1 MKRRTFLKMAGLGS
15 IAFAVGCGAET
26 DKKLYSLVKA
36 PDDLVTGKADYY
48 ASICRECPAGCGIL
62 VKNREGRAIKI
73 EGNPLHPV
81 NRGKLCMRGQAALQA
96 AYHPDRL
103 RKPRLREGAAW
114 RPIDF
119 AEAESIV
126 GQKATLLAQHG
137 ENRVGMLTETVGES
151 LLSLFSAGM
160 EKWRSAAP
168 KVYEPLSYDGL
179 KRANGTVFGRSELAS
194 YRLGEADLLIS
205 FGADFLETWLSPVA
219 YARRFKKMHAID
231 GETKGRF
238 YHVGPYQSLTA
249 ANADRWLCCP
259 PGTEAVLGLGLLRE
273 MLRMGKGRALTG
285 DLASRLLEKVSDFTP
300 ERVCGR
306 CRIERNAYDQLTGA
320 LSKSKK
326 PLVLGPGATAWSET
340 QPAAHLAA
348 NLLNLVLDPTLSL
361 IDFARPHRIDAA
373 PVSDII
379 GYFDELNRQPPSLL
393 ILNRVNPVYS
403 LPPGVKAAETLTRS
417 DMFVVCLTP
426 VMDDTARCADLV
438 IPVRHSLESWDE
450 YSSQGQLW
458 GLLQPAMAPETPAS
472 GVGDLFMRL
481 MSWGGKPERSFKST
495 VISRLRE
502 AGVISTRSQWLEAL
516 QRGGVFDRYEGPLAG
531 GAAPMPDA
539 SGICNALDA
548 VQQLANPTVEMTM
561 PVFLAAPSIRFFDG
575 RGADKPWLCEVP
587 DPLTKVAWQTPVL
600 VHPETAAINGLA
612 HEAVVRIKSGWGEIS
627 ATVYETEGVHP
638 HAVVM
643 SMGQGHGHYTRYADG
658 KGLNPVALLS
668 AEPLSDPSLFLSAVG
683 PVSLYATGR
692 SARLA
697 QTAGSRIQHGRKIA
711 LSVAGPPIP
720 KREKQGE
727 NGGGFGMNEFPFTL
741 PLPQGYSPERDFF
754 PPHGHEG
761 YRWAMVVDLDRCIGC
776 SACAAAC
783 YAENNLGVVGEKH
796 ILEGREMA
804 WLQVQRYHDMKDA
817 RRILFLPM
825 MCQQCDDAPC
835 ESVCPVFAPHHSKE
849 GLNNQIYNRCIGTR
863 FCSQNCPY
871 KVRRF
876 NWFDWKWPKPL
887 DKQLNPEVTVR
898 SKGVMEKCSFCVQ
911 RIKQAH
917 GVAKNEAR
925 PIRDGEVTP
934 ACVQTCP
941 TNALVFGNLMDP
953 KSRVRRLVED
963 PRAYQVMGYLNTK
976 PAVIYLKKVVE
987 MPYV

>member
-15 IAFAVGCGAET
+15 IAFAVGCGSET
-26 DKKLYSLVKA
+26 DKRLYSLVKA

-48 ASICRECPAGCGIL
+48 ASVCRECPAGCGIL

-81 NRGKLCMRGQAALQA
+81 NRGRLCMRGQAALQA
-96 AYHPDRL
+96 VYHPDRL
-103 RKPRLREGAAW
+103 RRPLLREGTSW
-114 RPIDF
+114 RAIDF
-119 AEAESIV
+119 AEAENIV
-126 GQKATLLAQHG
+126 GEKAAQLAQHG
-137 ENRVGMLTETVGES
+137 AGRVRMLTETVGES
-151 LLSLFSAGM
+151 LFSLFSDGM
-160 EKWRSAAP
+160 TKWRSDP
-168 KVYEPLSYDGL
+168 PQVYEPLGYHDL

-194 YRLGEADLLIS
+194 YRMGDADLLLS

-219 YARRFKKMHAID
+219 YARLFKRMHAFD
-231 GETKGRF
+231 GKKKGRF

-259 PGTEAVLGLGLLRE
+259 PGTEAVLALGLLRE
-273 MLRMGKGRALTG
+273 MLRAGRGRDLPG
-285 DLASRLLEKVSDFTP
+285 DLAARMLERVSDFTP
-300 ERVCGR
+300 EGVCSR
-306 CRIERNAYDQLTGA
+306 CGIDNAAYHELTA
-320 LSKSKK
+320 SLSRAKR
-326 PLVLGPGATAWSET
+326 PLVLGPGAAAWSDT
-340 QPAAHLAA
+340 QPVAHLAA
-348 NLLNLVLDPTLSL
+348 NLLNLVLDPKLSL
-361 IDFARPHRIDAA
+361 LDFSRPHRIDAA

-379 GYFDELNRQPPSLL
+379 AFVDELNRKPPSLL

-403 LPPGVKAAETLTRS
+403 LPPGVKVEKTLTRS
-417 DMFVVCLTP
+417 DMFVVCITP
-426 VMDDTARCADLV
+426 VMDDTARNADLV

-450 YSSQGQLW
+450 YSNQGHLW
-458 GLLQPAMAPETPAS
+458 GILQPTLAPETRAP
-472 GVGDLFMRL
+472 GLGDLFLRL
-481 MSWGGKPERSFKST
+481 MNWGGNPHTSYKSY
-495 VISRLRE
+495 VKSRLRAAAVFGSE
-502 AGVISTRSQWLEAL
+502 GQWLEAVG
-516 QRGGVFDRYEGPLAG
+516 RGGVFDAYEGSLVVDSAPAPDPLVIL
-531 GAAPMPDA
+531 D
-539 SGICNALDA
+539 ALDPVKA
-548 VQQLANPTVEMTM
+548 LADSNAKDPA
-561 PVFLAAPSIRFFDG
+561 PIFLAAPSIRFFDG
-575 RGADKPWLCEVP
+575 RGGNRPWLCEVP

-600 VHPETAAINGLA
+600 MHPETLAKNGLA
-612 HEAVVRIKSGWGEIS
+612 HEAVVRIKSQWGEIS
-627 ATVYETEGVHP
+627 ATAYETEGVHP
-638 HAVVM
+638 GVVAM
-643 SMGQGHGHYTRYADG
+643 SMGQGHQHYTRYASG
-658 KGLNPVALLS
+658 QGVNPAVLLS
-668 AEPLSDPSLFLSAVG
+668 PGPTEKAPVFLSAVG
-683 PVSLYATGR
+683 PVSLKATGR

-711 LSVAGPPIP
+711 LSVVGRPAPERALKDGH
-720 KREKQGE
+720 
-727 NGGGFGMNEFPFTL
+727 GGGFGMNEFPFTL

-817 RRILFLPM
+817 RRIIFLPM
-825 MCQQCDDAPC
+825 MCQQCDNAPC
-835 ESVCPVFAPHHSKE
+835 ESVCPVYAPHHSKE

-917 GVAKNEAR
+917 GVAKNEGR
-925 PIRDGEVTP
+925 PIGDGEVRP

-953 KSRVRRLVED
+953 RSRVRHLVD
-963 PRAYQVMGYLNTK
+963 DTRAYQVMGYLNTK

-987 MPYV
+987 LPYV